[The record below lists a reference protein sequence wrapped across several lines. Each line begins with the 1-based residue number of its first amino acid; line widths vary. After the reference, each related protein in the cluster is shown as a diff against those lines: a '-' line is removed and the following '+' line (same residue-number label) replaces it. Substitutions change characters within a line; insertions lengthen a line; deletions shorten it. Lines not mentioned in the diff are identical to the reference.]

1 MLQMKIVIFLQKIWH
16 YIQKKINPNIKVKL
30 EINNEMGYAPE
41 TKLRLSTNKLCALGW
56 KPKYSICQI
65 LDNLKKS
72 ILLED

>member
-1 MLQMKIVIFLQKIWH
+1 MEITVKL
-16 YIQKKINPNIKVKL
+16 IKVKL

-41 TKLRLSTNKLCALGW
+41 TKLRLSSNKLCALGW